1 MDFMKAFDQTVREIK
16 REVNLKVLKVPELE
30 QKVLD
35 ATSDEPWGPH
45 GSALSEL
52 AQATK
57 KYSECQMVMGVLWAR
72 LGERDANWR
81 HVYKAL
87 TIIEYLIAN
96 GSDRA
101 VDDILDHYSK
111 ISVLSS
117 FEFVEPNGKDSGI
130 NVRKKVE
137 TLVGIINDKE
147 RIKAVREKAASNR
160 DKYVGL
166 SSTGSYRS
174 SSASGGS
181 NYSSGERYGSFG
193 GTREADSFSNS
204 YRDKEPVKTS
214 SSNTGRRRSGS
225 KIRKDADHDRS
236 SSKSPSNTK
245 GNEDEFDDFDPR
257 GSSSNGAANTK
268 TAEVDLLGPN
278 LMDDFLD
285 EPAATPS
292 AKSAVE
298 PQVDLFADADFQ
310 SAIPGA
316 ETTAH
321 QDVQE
326 TVDLFSGNATFASAF
341 PPQTGFIPPPTSGT
355 PSNANISVSKNTVPE
370 PFDPFGDI
378 PLSSFGGS
386 DPFGD
391 FSSSSAPPPPVHSST
406 GNISTSSQNLEA
418 ASDFGAFES
427 NTVDTAKDPFDFSS
441 TGNFGKADVAP
452 LAAPK
457 TDASDFGA
465 FVANTVEATK
475 DPFDL
480 SSSINGRA
488 DQTPLAAPKPNTK
501 KENFQVK
508 SGIWADSLSRG
519 LIDLNITGPK
529 KVNLA
534 DVGVVGG
541 LSDGFDDKAQPS
553 WNMGAGGSGQPSWNM
568 GAGGSG
574 LGMSGIPPS
583 TQGGGIESLA
593 NYNKYQFGGFK

>member
-257 GSSSNGAANTK
+257 GSSSNGAANT
-268 TAEVDLLGPN
+268 
-278 LMDDFLD
+278 
-285 EPAATPS
+285 
-292 AKSAVE
+292 KSAVE

>member
-1 MDFMKAFDQTVREIK
+1 MDFMKVFDQTVREIK

-57 KYSECQMVMGVLWAR
+57 KYSDCQMVMGVLWTR
-72 LGERDANWR
+72 LAERDSNWR

-96 GSDRA
+96 GSERA

-117 FEFVEPNGKDSGI
+117 FEFVEPNGKDAGI

-137 TLVGIINDKE
+137 TLVGIINDKD
-147 RIKAVREKAASNR
+147 RIKAVRDKAASNR

-166 SSTGSYRS
+166 SSTGSSYRS
-174 SSASGGS
+174 SSASVGS
-181 NYSSGERYGSFG
+181 NYSSGERYGSFS

-204 YRDKEPVKTS
+204 YRDKESAKTS
-214 SSNTGRRRSGS
+214 TGNTGSKKSGS
-225 KIRKDADHDRS
+225 KIRKDAKHDRS
-236 SSKSPSNTK
+236 SSKPPSSTK
-245 GNEDEFDDFDPR
+245 SNEDNFDDFDPR
-257 GSSSNGAANTK
+257 GSSSNDAANTAK
-268 TAEVDLLGPN
+268 TSEADLFGPN
-278 LMDDFLD
+278 LMDDFID
-285 EPAATPS
+285 EPAATP
-292 AKSAVE
+292 ATKGVVE
-298 PQVDLFADADFQ
+298 PQVDLFGDADFQ
-310 SAIPGA
+310 SATPSA
-316 ETTAH
+316 ETAAH
-321 QDVQE
+321 QDVQDN
-326 TVDLFSGNATFASAF
+326 VDLFAGNATFAPAF
-341 PPQTGFIPPPTSGT
+341 PPQTGFIPPPSSGT
-355 PSNANISVSKNTVPE
+355 SSVANSSVSKKTVPE

-391 FSSSSAPPPPVHSST
+391 FSSNVGSSSAPPPVHSSA
-406 GNISTSSQNLEA
+406 GNISASSQNLDA

-427 NTVDTAKDPFDFSS
+427 NTKAAAKDPFDFSS
-441 TGNFGKADVAP
+441 SGNFGVATP

-465 FVANTVEATK
+465 FVANTEEAAK
-475 DPFDL
+475 DPFDF
-480 SSSINGRA
+480 SSSINNGRA
-488 DQTPLAAPKPNTK
+488 GQTPLAAPKSNTK
-501 KENFQVK
+501 KENVQVK
-508 SGIWADSLSRG
+508 SSIWADSLSRG

-534 DVGVVGG
+534 DVGIVGG
-541 LSDGFDDKAQPS
+541 LGDGFDDKAQPS
-553 WNMGAGGSGQPSWNM
+553 WNMGAGGSG
-568 GAGGSG
+568 
-574 LGMSGIPPS
+574 LGMSGNPS
-583 TQGGGIESLA
+583 TAQRGGGIESLA
-593 NYNKYQFGGFK
+593 NYNKYQFGYK

>member
-57 KYSECQMVMGVLWAR
+57 KYSECQMVMGVLWTR
-72 LGERDANWR
+72 LSERGANWR

-96 GSDRA
+96 GSERA
-101 VDDILDHYSK
+101 VDNILDHYSK

-117 FEFVEPNGKDSGI
+117 FEFVEPNGKDAGI

-147 RIKAVREKAASNR
+147 KIKAVREKAATNR

-166 SSTGSYRS
+166 SSTGSTYRS
-174 SSASGGS
+174 SSGSVGS
-181 NYSSGERYGSFG
+181 NYSSGERYGSFS

-204 YRDKEPVKTS
+204 YRDKEPVKTPA
-214 SSNTGRRRSGS
+214 SNSGRRKSGS
-225 KIRKDADHDRS
+225 KIRKDANHDRS

-268 TAEVDLLGPN
+268 TAVEVDLFGPN

-285 EPAATPS
+285 EPAATP
-292 AKSAVE
+292 ATKSAVQS
-298 PQVDLFADADFQ
+298 QVDLFVDADFQ
-310 SAIPGA
+310 SAIPGP
-316 ETTAH
+316 ETAAH

-326 TVDLFSGNATFASAF
+326 NVDLFAGNATFPSAF

-355 PSNANISVSKNTVPE
+355 SSNANTSASKNTVPE

-386 DPFGD
+386 DPFGA
-391 FSSSSAPPPPVHSST
+391 FSSNAVSSSAPPPPAHSST
-406 GNISTSSQNLEA
+406 GNISKPSHNLEA

-427 NTVDTAKDPFDFSS
+427 NTADTAKDPFDFSS
-441 TGNFGKADVAP
+441 AGNFGKADVEP

-457 TDASDFGA
+457 TEASDFGA
-465 FVANTVEATK
+465 FVANTEEAAK

-480 SSSINGRA
+480 SSSINHGKTG
-488 DQTPLAAPKPNTK
+488 QTPLAAPKSSTK

-534 DVGVVGG
+534 DVGIVGG
-541 LSDGFDDKAQPS
+541 LGDGFDDKAH
-553 WNMGAGGSGQPSWNM
+553 QPSWNM